1 MEQVFKLFFVLVFGF
16 FLQSELQFQASGF
29 QNIGDV
35 FATGFSCFAMFGD
48 EATAQLIN
56 FRGRPLLHTDL
67 AGSLQDERFFCVGR
81 FVHRFEA
88 CSPARSRRYLITLLL
103 CSASV
108 ALKKCPPWV
117 LATKYR

>member
-1 MEQVFKLFFVLVFGF
+1 MEQVFKFFFILVFGF
-16 FLQSELQFQASGF
+16 FLKSELQFQSGIF

-35 FATGFSCFAMFGD
+35 LTAGLSGFAMFGD
-48 EATAQLIN
+48 QAAAQLID
-56 FRGRPLLHTDL
+56 FRGRPLLHADL

-81 FVHRFEA
+81 VVHRFEA

-117 LATKYR
+117 LATKYK